1 MTSKRCFF
9 KLMKEDFRHKIW
21 MLALSILGNLLAIPV
36 AYFLYGS
43 SVPYYHLTDNRAGQ
57 LVQTGQRI
65 SSFFREGICITAGI
79 IAIVGA
85 LIVGV
90 AGFRFVFHRNMVDT
104 YHSMPVKRT
113 TLFGIGWLNGFLI
126 WFIPFFLSLF
136 LTMSFGAA
144 RLSGIIRELD
154 SIPDKEEYVNNVL
167 IAMRSFSVWKT
178 GFATAGILI
187 IAYLLVYHLTLAA
200 AMLCGNVLNTLVL
213 TGVFGTG
220 TVGLYLLNLLFQE
233 IFYDTY
239 CYGAGDELVMRAL
252 YGSPLASAIYLL
264 YRWTQ
269 NSYGEM
275 LEAGTVV
282 WNLLIALALG
292 GLALF
297 FYSRRPSELAENG
310 VKNPPVRFLV
320 QTVVTFAA
328 GMGGWLMF
336 YGITSDMMGAEEGA
350 RLAWSIFGAIL
361 CGVLAFGIMDILYKM
376 EFRAFLS
383 HKLRMLVT
391 MAGVLVLCFFFQMDW
406 SGYDTR
412 LPAKEDI
419 REMSFYTYAYNN
431 SQTYGDILKQTA
443 RWSYKDVDVIY
454 DFLENAVAY
463 YRTDSHPADVDIN
476 NTKGI
481 NVAVKVML
489 KNGKDYYR
497 EYNIY
502 DYTNNESLFEMLV
515 SQEYMDTFYKISEE
529 AMQNV
534 TYVSFRRYSYGENLE
549 KGKGISQEVINSI
562 CNAYNQD
569 VAEHPELFIRD
580 DSRCIARIVMEGT
593 SYLGRKTL
601 AVYEEMT
608 HTREAL
614 RENHLEEWAD
624 MPKASEIEAINLR
637 LGCTVSEAVEKHLDP
652 VELAREEFGVY
663 QDGEPAGEEAVN
675 EAMVETADTIV
686 FEDGYYTESYYD
698 YGDGG
703 TLQITVT
710 DPAEIE
716 ELLQLSSYE
725 RGGSSV
731 FFSRQNYCSGLEAV
745 TTDGKRDYME
755 IPLGALPEKYILR
768 FADAVDGYV
777 Q

>member
-36 AYFLYGS
+36 AYFLYGA
-43 SVPYYHLTDNRAGQ
+43 SVPSYLADNRAAQ

-65 SSFFREGICITAGI
+65 ASFFREGICITAGI
-79 IAIVGA
+79 IAVVGA

-90 AGFRFVFHRNMVDT
+90 AGFRYVFHRNMVDT

-126 WFIPFFLSLF
+126 WFVPFFLSLL

-144 RLSGIIRELD
+144 RISRIIRELE
-154 SIPDKEEYVNNVL
+154 SIPDKEEYANNVL
-167 IAMRSFSVWKT
+167 IAMRDFSVWKT
-178 GFATAGILI
+178 GLATAGILI
-187 IAYLLVYHLTLAA
+187 IAYLLVYHLALAV

-213 TGVFGTG
+213 TGIFGTG

-239 CYGAGDELVMRAL
+239 CYGAGDELVMHAL

-282 WNLLIALALG
+282 WNLVIALVLG
-292 GLALF
+292 VLALF
-297 FYSRRPSELAENG
+297 FYNRRPSELAENG

-320 QTVVTFAA
+320 QTAATFAA

-361 CGVLAFGIMDILYKM
+361 CGILAFGVMDILYKM

-419 REMSFYTYAYNN
+419 QEMSVYAYPYQND
-431 SQTYGDILKQTA
+431 QRYGSILEQLG
-443 RWSYKDVDVIY
+443 RWSYTDVDVIY
-454 DFLENAVAY
+454 DFLENAVSY
-463 YRTDSHPADVDIN
+463 YRTDSIPADVDTDN
-476 NTKGI
+476 MREI
-481 NVAVKVML
+481 NVTVKVLL
-489 KNGKDYYR
+489 KNGKSYYR
-497 EYNIY
+497 GYSIYNY
-502 DYTNNESLFEMLV
+502 NNSDTLFQILT

-534 TYVSFRRYSYGENLE
+534 TTVSFKRYSYGESLV
-549 KGKGISQEVINSI
+549 KGKGISQEAINSI

-580 DSRCIARIVMEGT
+580 DGRCIARIVMDST
-593 SYLGRKTL
+593 SGLRGKTL

-614 RENHLEEWAD
+614 RENHLEAWAD
-624 MPKASEIEAINLR
+624 MPEASDVEAINLR
-637 LGCTVSEAVEKHLDP
+637 LGCTVTEAVEKHLDP

-675 EAMVETADTIV
+675 EAMVETAETIV
-686 FEDGYYTESYYD
+686 FEDGYYTETYYD
-698 YGDGG
+698 YGNGG
-703 TLQITVT
+703 LLQITVT

-725 RGGSSV
+725 RGGNSR
-731 FFSRQNYCSGLEAV
+731 FFSRQYYCDGLEIV
-745 TTDGKRDYME
+745 TTDGKSDYME

-768 FADAVDGYV
+768 FADAIDGYV